1 MSTVN
6 ETITVLSEQLAKK
19 VTIENGKAVIV
30 ADAFESTLP
39 EGMTL
44 DTVKA
49 VQQHESD
56 FESALA
62 HRVGIAAV
70 DAMKADATL
79 ADVKGTTK
87 MGSVGLTAKVARS
100 AAYPNPR
107 SSVEG
112 QPARLEYSGE
122 VSLKRN
128 PSNSSFTAVRDAVR
142 GYAADL
148 L

>member
-1 MSTVN
+1 MSTMN
-6 ETITVLSEQLAKK
+6 ETVSALSAQLAKK
-19 VTIENGKAVIV
+19 VTIEGGKAVIV
-30 ADAFESTLP
+30 PDAFESTLP
-39 EGMTL
+39 EGLTL
-44 DTVKA
+44 DGVKA

-62 HRVGIAAV
+62 HRVGVAAV
-70 DAMKADATL
+70 DAMKADATVS
-79 ADVKGTTK
+79 DVKGTTK
-87 MGSVGLTAKVARS
+87 MGNVGLTAKVARS

-142 GYAADL
+142 TYAAEL